1 MPEKKA
7 FTRSHYAGVRAMP
20 EQDWFEDKPGPEQA
34 GTSNGG
40 SPLFKYANM
49 DDPKPFFGFLEEAS
63 EFAEARERV
72 YEELFGKSDSVFH
85 EILPLV
91 PHIDV
96 YVFPPNDKRD
106 FYTFVTGGMSDLP
119 MNAPAEL
126 GPEYRRVEI
135 VFYASEYREEYA
147 GLLRSIAHF
156 VHDYRAWLHWG
167 HTMPN
172 GQPPQP
178 LFGTKHLD
186 AMLFTSP
193 IIRPDALLGE
203 KLLLDSEPVN
213 LLWLVPIT
221 TAECELK
228 LEQGAD
234 ALYDLLDAR
243 NHPHVFTGERESYV

>member
-1 MPEKKA
+1 MPEKD
-7 FTRSHYAGVRAMP
+7 S
-20 EQDWFEDKPGPEQA
+20 FEHKLGPEQA
-34 GTSNGG
+34 GTSKGG
-40 SPLFKYANM
+40 SRLIKYGNR
-49 DDPKPFFGFLEEAS
+49 DDSKPSYGLLEDAPA
-63 EFAEARERV
+63 FAEERERV

-96 YVFPPNDKRD
+96 YVFPPSDQRD
-106 FYTFVTGGMSDLP
+106 FFTFVTGGMSDLP

-135 VFYASEYREEYA
+135 VFYATEYREEYA

-186 AMLFTSP
+186 AMLFTIP
-193 IIRPDALLGE
+193 IIQPDASLGE
-203 KLLLDSEPVN
+203 KLLLDSQPVN
-213 LLWLVPIT
+213 LLWLIPIT

-234 ALYDLLDAR
+234 ALYGLLDAR
-243 NHPHVFTGERESYV
+243 NHPPVFTGDRESYV